1 MRISWAAASDKGRRR
16 SSNEDHHAGR
26 PDLGL
31 FVVADGMGG
40 HVAGEVA
47 SRLAVE
53 GIEAFVAETVKM
65 QTDDTWPLPF
75 DPRLSRDGNRL
86 KGAFRIE

>member
-1 MRISWAAASDKGRRR
+1 MGISWAAASDKGRRR
-16 SSNEDHHAGR
+16 SSNEDHHAAR

-47 SRLAVE
+47 SRVAVE
-53 GIEAFVAETVKM
+53 EIEAARGLAFGGGRVEIHLDRA
-65 QTDDTWPLPF
+65 LAA
-75 DPRLSRDGNRL
+75 L
-86 KGAFRIE
+86 KGEKA